1 MITKQEAREQASYS
15 FGVLMGICLAL
26 DLKIVFDLLATLRA
40 SLIKAI
46 ETSDLSEK

>member
-1 MITKQEAREQASYS
+1 MITKKEAREQASHA

-40 SLIKAI
+40 SLIEKI
-46 ETSDLSEK
+46 EISDLSDK